1 LQMDLLQVDHISV
14 VEVDIFWVEHAL
26 DGIMQGIWRLRD
38 VGRDGHFDL
47 ALTGTIESSL
57 WVI

>member
-1 LQMDLLQVDHISV
+1 MDLLKVDHISV
-14 VEVDIFWVEHAL
+14 VEVDIFWVELVL
-26 DGIMQGIWRLRD
+26 DGVMQGIWRLRD
-38 VGRDGHFDL
+38 IGRDGHFDL